1 MESVSASDG
10 DEAEAN
16 FDEDIE
22 VIDDD
27 DMGLEEATARSV
39 RRRLNASGPRHPQQ
53 RDDVDEED
61 DELALDDIDAGEN
74 IETRT
79 ERIRRFD
86 RETKDYYE
94 DRFGESRP
102 ELIRLR
108 FTDLPKTYLDE
119 ARIIDVDAED
129 DPGDGGDSYAG
140 MKLPKVI
147 IRSKEERNL
156 YFRQF
161 FRTMCRCGDETYR
174 LLEKVIVHKQQ
185 LSPTERHNLQTWSTY
200 FHSYLVEHYYD
211 ILGSVEETP
220 TGPGGAKEQSTGA
233 MCLSVEIWRMKLL
246 LNYHRLAS
254 LKDWKIRDSPFLVE
268 WLLETPG
275 VRLDHPPKEPILKT
289 QKDGST
295 TQKQRDDHKEAVNK
309 FRQAMAI
316 FEAQKKIDTIPV
328 LQLKQTQVRHTTVK
342 ENFPPPPLT

>member
-1 MESVSASDG
+1 MESVSISDEDG
-10 DEAEAN
+10 IGIEAEAN
-16 FDEDIE
+16 FDLNEEDIE
-22 VIDDD
+22 IIDD

-61 DELALDDIDAGEN
+61 DLDLDDIDAGEN
-74 IETRT
+74 LETRT

-94 DRFGESRP
+94 DKFGESRP

-108 FTDLPKTYLDE
+108 FTDLPKAYLEE

-174 LLEKVIVHKQQ
+174 LLEKV
-185 LSPTERHNLQTWSTY
+185 SR
-200 FHSYLVEHYYD
+200 
-211 ILGSVEETP
+211 
-220 TGPGGAKEQSTGA
+220 
-233 MCLSVEIWRMKLL
+233 
-246 LNYHRLAS
+246 
-254 LKDWKIRDSPFLVE
+254 
-268 WLLETPG
+268 
-275 VRLDHPPKEPILKT
+275 
-289 QKDGST
+289 
-295 TQKQRDDHKEAVNK
+295 DHKK
-309 FRQAMAI
+309 I
-316 FEAQKKIDTIPV
+316 FFD
-328 LQLKQTQVRHTTVK
+328 L
-342 ENFPPPPLT
+342 